1 MKLVAGSYERFLWGW
16 EVKEKK
22 KQLEWAFSYPAHLG
36 AIKCIASCGSVVA
49 TGGADDTIKVFDLN
63 AQKDMGSL
71 YKHEGAVT
79 CLQFHGPRGA
89 GGAPVSNHPTHL
101 LSGSEDGSIFIWD
114 TDSWIHLKTMRSKK
128 DSKGAVND
136 LSIHPTGMMALS
148 VDRDRHLKMWN
159 LMSGRCS
166 FTLKLRSE
174 ASIVKFAPQDGG
186 SYSMVRDAVVEVRDA
201 ESGTVL
207 HPLEHEKRVLC
218 LAQQLDHL
226 LITGGEDSVVRAW
239 DTRTGKQAWSIANA
253 HTNRIRGLAIVG
265 SNLGS
270 DEHSSGLY
278 DLISSASSDGM
289 VRVWDSRMVD
299 TPTPAPIME
308 AETKARLTC
317 LVSCGV
323 SRKSRLSS
331 TKTLEEKLGVGE
343 EKLST
348 ADVKLGSK
356 PKRKKKVKPSE
367 DDGGH
372 LKKVADGRP
381 PKRAKLNVQGKARG
395 FSQLLTKSQGM
406 KRKASR
412 IPESLNARDKDDLK
426 RQKPTSKQS
435 PGTEVRKSSGG
446 GKGVNTEGQKRRKVR
461 K

>member
-323 SRKSRLSS
+323 SRSMSHC
-331 TKTLEEKLGVGE
+331 
-343 EKLST
+343 
-348 ADVKLGSK
+348 
-356 PKRKKKVKPSE
+356 PCPS
-367 DDGGH
+367 
-372 LKKVADGRP
+372 
-381 PKRAKLNVQGKARG
+381 N
-395 FSQLLTKSQGM
+395 
-406 KRKASR
+406 
-412 IPESLNARDKDDLK
+412 
-426 RQKPTSKQS
+426 
-435 PGTEVRKSSGG
+435 
-446 GKGVNTEGQKRRKVR
+446 
-461 K
+461 